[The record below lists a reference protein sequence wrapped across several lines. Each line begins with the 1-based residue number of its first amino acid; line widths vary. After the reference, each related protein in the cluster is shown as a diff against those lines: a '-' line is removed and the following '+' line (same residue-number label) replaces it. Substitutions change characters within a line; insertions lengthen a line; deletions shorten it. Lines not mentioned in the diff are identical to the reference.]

1 MAHRGHK
8 GHHGG
13 HPSKLEYAGVKA
25 RYGEPVIHSR
35 CVQMHCAD
43 ISSEAVSMFNGKGRN
58 GEIPLVL
65 IPQTRCTCSMVMTVP
80 EGVFCLMQKFGR
92 DVGDAAPGLHF
103 KPAYWRVAYVV
114 TKQACTYDAPVAFC
128 PTADDVRVNV
138 DVVVV
143 FSIVRPYDFIYRLGA
158 KNFDEFL
165 SGTVDEA
172 IRMLVRKQDHRTVYS
187 LRGDRADE
195 LLKTLNGKFN
205 AMGVNFSDVKIT
217 AVWLPDSLAGYLEK
231 TTKLLKMMDK
241 DTRQNEFEKLNISM
255 ESDMDIE
262 NIKRKQ
268 EQVLV
273 TEAGRKRRA
282 ELEFEQRSVKAEED
296 GRVAMVSAEGRVEV
310 MKVQTN
316 TELNRTK
323 MKMETVRT
331 TEYAQAQASANTKKI
346 QADLEQE
353 EEEIKANWQM
363 EKMVCEAEVTKFE
376 AGAEAEASLH
386 LAAKRK
392 HEMDLRE
399 KGILAGLAERG
410 RFNLIGTP
418 GDRIISAMMSG
429 TFGAKTE

>member
-1 MAHRGHK
+1 
-8 GHHGG
+8 
-13 HPSKLEYAGVKA
+13 
-25 RYGEPVIHSR
+25 
-35 CVQMHCAD
+35 
-43 ISSEAVSMFNGKGRN
+43 
-58 GEIPLVL
+58 
-65 IPQTRCTCSMVMTVP
+65 
-80 EGVFCLMQKFGR
+80 
-92 DVGDAAPGLHF
+92 
-103 KPAYWRVAYVV
+103 
-114 TKQACTYDAPVAFC
+114 
-128 PTADDVRVNV
+128 
-138 DVVVV
+138 
-143 FSIVRPYDFIYRLGA
+143 
-158 KNFDEFL
+158 
-165 SGTVDEA
+165 
-172 IRMLVRKQDHRTVYS
+172 